1 LEIINRKENALLNRV
16 EIEFTLNHDS
26 EPTPSLSEMISLV
39 LKLEPGSKK
48 ELVYIKNVNTRFGM
62 PQTSGLA
69 LIYASEES
77 TSTEPDYIKTRHK
90 VPEESTGGN

>member
-1 LEIINRKENALLNRV
+1 MLPEYYNKLWTLE
-16 EIEFTLNHDS
+16 
-26 EPTPSLSEMISLV
+26 
-39 LKLEPGSKK
+39 
-48 ELVYIKNVNTRFGM
+48 ELVFIKNVNTRFGM

-77 TSTEPDYIKTRHK
+77 TSIEPDYIKTRHK